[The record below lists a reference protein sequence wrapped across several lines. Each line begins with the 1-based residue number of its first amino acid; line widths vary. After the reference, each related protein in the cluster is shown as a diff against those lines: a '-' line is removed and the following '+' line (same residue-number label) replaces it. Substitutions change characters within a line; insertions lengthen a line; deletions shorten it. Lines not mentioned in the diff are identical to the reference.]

1 MLVLQSFDDCIAIVT
16 IADDE
21 YNSVLMVMMM
31 TQVAS
36 VLSIGNHDAPSR
48 LKLIPTLIATKR
60 LRGVALAHSPI
71 YFITRRF
78 YSPSCNTPTW
88 SSTTVTEQFNILNSH
103 RPIGLTT
110 EDTINIY
117 FQVRVLNWKS
127 AFSSSREIEQAVSS
141 ISLGTPLPRAR

>member
-1 MLVLQSFDDCIAIVT
+1 MLVLQSFDDCIAIIT

-31 TQVAS
+31 MQVAS

-60 LRGVALAHSPI
+60 LRGVALAHSPPI

-78 YSPSCNTPTW
+78 YSPSCNTATPQHGHHQL
-88 SSTTVTEQFNILNSH
+88 TE
-103 RPIGLTT
+103 
-110 EDTINIY
+110 
-117 FQVRVLNWKS
+117 
-127 AFSSSREIEQAVSS
+127 
-141 ISLGTPLPRAR
+141 